1 MKIGVM
7 RKMKSIEFAS
17 NNFNLIF
24 KNGSY
29 LQNLSAQKSTEE
41 QIPKSYFSHSN
52 QNTAQ
57 NNSKISPAYV
67 YEKGSSA
74 NEFYGKIVY
83 EKTQSKICVLQ
94 QQENS
99 IKAMS
104 NNVTNS
110 TSKKIISALT
120 IPSTFRKLENTVKDI
135 DKKISEHLKKTEI
148 NVIRKDLKA
157 GLEALRA
164 VKGNELKYAINFL
177 EHSLQDKPS
186 DIKITNEKSELTQ
199 KIKNNIDL

>member
-67 YEKGSSA
+67 YEKR
-74 NEFYGKIVY
+74 FF
-83 EKTQSKICVLQ
+83 C
-94 QQENS
+94 
-99 IKAMS
+99 
-104 NNVTNS
+104 
-110 TSKKIISALT
+110 
-120 IPSTFRKLENTVKDI
+120 
-135 DKKISEHLKKTEI
+135 
-148 NVIRKDLKA
+148 
-157 GLEALRA
+157 
-164 VKGNELKYAINFL
+164 
-177 EHSLQDKPS
+177 
-186 DIKITNEKSELTQ
+186 
-199 KIKNNIDL
+199 

>member
-1 MKIGVM
+1 
-7 RKMKSIEFAS
+7 MKSIEFAS

-24 KNGSY
+24 KNALTFKTCQPKKVLKSKF
-29 LQNLSAQKSTEE
+29 QKAIFLI
-41 QIPKSYFSHSN
+41 QIKTQHK
-52 QNTAQ
+52 

-74 NEFYGKIVY
+74 NEFYGKIVC